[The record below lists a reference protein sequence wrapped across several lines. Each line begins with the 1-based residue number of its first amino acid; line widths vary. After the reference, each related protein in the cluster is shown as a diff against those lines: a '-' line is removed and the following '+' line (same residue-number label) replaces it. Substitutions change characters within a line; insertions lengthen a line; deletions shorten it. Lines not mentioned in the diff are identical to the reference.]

1 MWNSVNK
8 EDFVQKMNRN
18 KRGDSVLNENVYL
31 EEREGN
37 GDQEIHQIY
46 KSIVNEKELK
56 QIGDL
61 LSQQYSDGHYD
72 QRVFRKRIERLK
84 RIEEI
89 ENSQNLKVHN
99 HLQNNFHLGNK
110 KALFHNL
117 NDFMKM

>member
-1 MWNSVNK
+1 
-8 EDFVQKMNRN
+8 MNRN

-61 LSQQYSDGHYD
+61 LS
-72 QRVFRKRIERLK
+72 
-84 RIEEI
+84 
-89 ENSQNLKVHN
+89 
-99 HLQNNFHLGNK
+99 
-110 KALFHNL
+110 
-117 NDFMKM
+117 